1 MPPIATMFREFH
13 VTVQSNVIDRPG
25 IEHLL
30 AERKPGHSLPQPFYV
45 SEEIFALEMQAIFHR
60 SWTMVGFEVE
70 LDRPGA
76 YIAMTVGG
84 SPILVLRDRSD
95 RIVGFFNSCRH
106 RGSKLCRD
114 GNGRVPRIV
123 CPYHQ
128 WTYDLDGR
136 LLAAPRMAPDFDRG
150 EHGLIPI
157 RVETVAGCIYAALS
171 DDVPDFETFRKTLEP
186 ALLPHNLRDGKVAH
200 IEVMDDV
207 ANWKLVMENGRECN
221 HCEACHPEL
230 KNVFA
235 LADFAEGEGFAD
247 DSESGFL
254 AQMRAVG
261 LDQPSMES
269 DWWQVGR
276 IPFIDGCVSYSM
288 DGTPLVAKRLN
299 DRNDGNVGSLRWAI
313 EPANFCHASGD
324 CAVMVNVE
332 PVSALK
338 TRVTTKFLV
347 HKDAVEGVDYD
358 VDRLT
363 YIWNQTNLQDRA
375 LAENNQAGVNGA
387 GYRPGPY
394 APESERF
401 VVAFIEWYL
410 KRMAEFAGEM
420 TH

>member
-1 MPPIATMFREFH
+1 M
-13 VTVQSNVIDRPG
+13 TVHASALERPS
-25 IEHLL
+25 IRQLL

-45 SEEIFALEMQAIFHR
+45 SDEIFALEMQAIFHR

-76 YIAMTVGG
+76 YLAMTVGG
-84 SPILVLRDRSD
+84 SPILILRDKSD
-95 RIVGFFNSCRH
+95 GIVGFFNSCRH
-106 RGSKLCRD
+106 RGSKLCQD
-114 GNGRVPRIV
+114 GAGRVPRIV

-136 LLAAPRMAPDFDRG
+136 LLAAPRMAADFDRG
-150 EHGLIPI
+150 AHGLIPI
-157 RVETVAGCIYAALS
+157 RVEVVAGCIYAALS
-171 DDVPDFETFRKTLEP
+171 DDVPDFAPFRQTLEA
-186 ALLPHNLRDGKVAH
+186 ALSPHNLRDGKVAH
-200 IEVMDDV
+200 IEVMEDV

-235 LADFAEGEGFAD
+235 LSDFAEGEGFVEHG
-247 DSESGFL
+247 ESAFQ
-254 AQMRAVG
+254 AQMRAAG
-261 LDQPSMES
+261 LDQPSVES

-276 IPFIDGCVSYSM
+276 IPLIEGAVSFSM
-288 DGTPLVAKRLN
+288 DGTPLVSKRLTDLN
-299 DRNDGNVGSLRWAI
+299 GGNVGSLRWAI
-313 EPANFCHASGD
+313 EPANFCHSSGD
-324 CAVMVNVE
+324 CAVMINVE
-332 PVSALK
+332 PVSTLH

-358 VDRLT
+358 VDRL
-363 YIWNQTNLQDRA
+363 IHVWDQTNRQDRA

-401 VVAFIEWYL
+401 VIAFINWYL
-410 KRMAEFAGEM
+410 QRMDEFTAKIAA
-420 TH
+420 

>member
-1 MPPIATMFREFH
+1 MTVHATALERSRI
-13 VTVQSNVIDRPG
+13 VP
-25 IEHLL
+25 LL
-30 AERKPGHSLPQPFYV
+30 AARQAGHSLPQPFYV
-45 SEEIFALEMQAIFHR
+45 SDEIFALEMRAIFHR

-70 LDRPGA
+70 LGRPGA
-76 YIAMTVGG
+76 YIATTVGG
-84 SPILVLRDRSD
+84 SPILVLRDRGD
-95 RIVGFFNSCRH
+95 AIVGFFNSCRH

-114 GNGRVPRIV
+114 GSGRVPRIV

-136 LLAAPRMAPDFDRG
+136 LLAAPRMGADFDRA

-157 RVETVAGCIYAALS
+157 RIEVVAGCIYAALS
-171 DDVPDFETFRKTLEP
+171 DDVPDFAEFRRTLEP

-200 IEVMDDV
+200 VEVMDDV

-235 LADFAEGEGFAD
+235 LSDFAEGEGFAD
-247 DSESGFL
+247 DSESAFQ
-254 AQMRAVG
+254 AQMRAAG
-261 LDQPSMES
+261 LDQPSVER
-269 DWWQVGR
+269 DWWQIGR
-276 IPFIDGCVSYSM
+276 IPFIDNCISYSM
-288 DGTPLVAKRLN
+288 DGTALVGKRLT
-299 DRNDGNVGSLRWAI
+299 DRNHGNVGSLRWAI

-332 PVSALK
+332 PVSTLH

-358 VDRLT
+358 VPRLIH
-363 YIWNQTNLQDRA
+363 IWDQTNRQDRA

-401 VVAFIEWYL
+401 VLAFIDWYL
-410 KRMAEFAGEM
+410 ERMASYVGEPPSLSQ
-420 TH
+420 